1 MRRPFIAI
9 AILVFSALGSRAEA
23 QQPVR
28 DTLVYWYVS
37 AFKIPFERIDSLRTL
52 IRIYEFPVVE
62 EAKRAGQLI
71 ERNYLVHDT
80 GDEWNFVIVTKW
92 RSWAAIRSDTSIAAA
107 RVRLMPDSAN
117 RAAVG
122 RLFNWAFGPA
132 EHRDNIYVERR

>member
-1 MRRPFIAI
+1 MRRTLIAL
-9 AILVFSALGSRAEA
+9 AVLGLSASGSSVEA
-23 QQPVR
+23 QQPGR

-37 AFKIPFERIDSLRTL
+37 AFKIPFERIDSLRSL
-52 IRIYEFPVVE
+52 IRTYEFPVVE

-92 RSWAAIRSDTSIAAA
+92 RSWAAIRSDTSVAAA
-107 RVRLMPDSAN
+107 RRRLMPDSAN

-132 EHRDNIYVERR
+132 EHRDNVYVERR

>member
-1 MRRPFIAI
+1 MRRTFIAI
-9 AILVFSALGSRAEA
+9 AILAVSAVESRVEA
-23 QQPVR
+23 QQQPR

-37 AFKIPFERIDSLRTL
+37 AFKIPFDRIDSLRTL
-52 IRIYEFPVVE
+52 IRIYELPVVE
-62 EAKRAGQLI
+62 EAKRGGQLI